1 MVMVI
6 ALYSPCRRSDNT
18 VSKKESFK
26 LLSKF
31 HSVQAPTY
39 QDISIVTR
47 ICKIVAIRSAAL
59 VCAAIAAMIEQ
70 QGLDKLQDGH
80 DIVIGINGSTYEFYP
95 YMAERVHR
103 SLRNWFGAQV
113 SDKIR
118 MEVAKDGGSI
128 GGALIAMLCNQ
139 E

>member
-1 MVMVI
+1 MK
-6 ALYSPCRRSDNT
+6 ASTYLLNGLDSDNT
-18 VSKKESFK
+18 VNKNESFK

-39 QDISIVTR
+39 QDISILTR
-47 ICKIVAIRSAAL
+47 ICKIVAIRSASL
-59 VCAAIAAMIEQ
+59 TCAAIAAMVEQ
-70 QGLDKLQDGH
+70 QGLHKQEDGH

-103 SLRNWFGAQV
+103 SLRNWFGTEI
-113 SDKIR
+113 SDRIR
-118 MEVAKDGGSI
+118 MEIAKDGGSI
-128 GGALIAMLCNQ
+128 GGALIAMLCN